1 MRAMEIELLPPE
13 AKSELFEFY
22 QYLLYKYDSG
32 KKVSDKGYDATSD
45 PIYRLGQGGETV
57 ETKENFSENIDRYL
71 YGEGDC
77 PK

>member
-1 MRAMEIELLPPE
+1 MRAMEIELLPPK

-32 KKVSDKGYDATSD
+32 KKVSEKEYDATSD
-45 PIYRLGQGGETV
+45 PIYRLGEGGETG
-57 ETKENFSENIDRYL
+57 EAKENFSENIDRYL
-71 YGEGDC
+71 YGEGDY